1 MSEVSEF
8 YAEAGVV
15 PAHGLTMYGFNVL
28 VKPKPVEEKIGSIYI
43 PDAHKE
49 KLEYGVTEG
58 EIVAMSPVAFSYE
71 TWPAGTIL
79 PKVGDSVV
87 YGKFVGAKVE
97 GNDKVEYR
105 VIEDKE
111 ILAVRS

>member
-1 MSEVSEF
+1 MSEASEF
-8 YAEAGVV
+8 YEEAGVA

-28 VKPKPVEEKIGSIYI
+28 IKPKAVEDKIGSILI
-43 PDAHKE
+43 PDEHKE

-58 EIVAMSPVAFSYE
+58 EIVAMSPVAFTYE
-71 TWPAGTIL
+71 VWPEGTIL
-79 PKVGDSVV
+79 PKVGDYVI

-97 GNDKVEYR
+97 GSDKVEYR